1 MDIKLLHQAREAWN
15 NTLGLLSEEEKEALG
30 EFRDQILMTDL
41 HHLDF
46 KKDAIEFTAIVRQL
60 SKSSL
65 YNQEIIPV
73 IYNYYTDGDHHEMA
87 YEYIRN
93 AEKHL
98 NIIKETILP
107 KIRLLINDA
116 FSAKLEGSLQNSFS
130 NILSLPPDVLVRIV
144 PGILNDKRVL
154 SEFILNE
161 FIQAARILK
170 EKIDGLSEIK
180 SEDKYNDLLLA
191 LLRLRLPVWGW
202 EISDQAR
209 TGKSPTKKAA
219 GEVDLTIKA
228 GGNTIALF
236 EALVLSKRNRIYTQK
251 HVMKTTTYASFLDRY
266 YMLIYYTG
274 KTADFDKTWEN
285 YKNDASATS
294 FAKQYKFNTV
304 KGYED
309 LSAKFQNINT
319 LKIAKSFHGKT
330 EYFHLMIDL
339 SR

>member
-1 MDIKLLHQAREAWN
+1 MDLQLLHQASETWN
-15 NTLGLLSEEEKEALG
+15 NTLSSLTDQEKEGLN
-30 EFRDQILMTDL
+30 EFTQAILMTDL

-46 KKDAIEFTAIVRQL
+46 KKDPIKFAGVVSQL
-60 SKSSL
+60 SKSNL
-65 YNQEIIPV
+65 YNQEIIPAV
-73 IYNYYTDGDHHEMA
+73 YNYYIDGGHHESA
-87 YEYIRN
+87 YDYIRN

-98 NIIKETILP
+98 IVLKETILP
-107 KIRLLINDA
+107 KIQLLINDA
-116 FSAKLEGSLQNSFS
+116 YSTKLEGSLQNSFS
-130 NILSLPPDVLVRIV
+130 RILTLPPDALVRIV

-161 FIQAARILK
+161 FIQTARIVK
-170 EKIDGLSEIK
+170 EKIDGLSQIK

-191 LLRLRLPVWGW
+191 ILRLRLPVWGW

-209 TGKSPTKKAA
+209 TGKSPTQKGA

-236 EALVLSKRNRIYTQK
+236 EALVLSKRNRVLTQK
-251 HVMKTTTYASFLDRY
+251 HVKKTTTYASFLDRY
-266 YMLIYYTG
+266 YILIYYTG
-274 KTADFDKTWEN
+274 KTTNFDKTWKS
-285 YKNDASATS
+285 YKEDAAATS
-294 FAKQYKFNTV
+294 FTKQYQFDSN

-309 LSAKFQNINT
+309 LSPKFPNINT
-319 LKIAKSFHGKT
+319 LRVAKSFQGST